1 VAAVAT
7 LGLSVVGVTMIG
19 GDDRADSLTVAG
31 PSGTTRTVD
40 PRADRDQRQTPT
52 PSATAASPAP
62 RPPAPPASAPAP
74 PKPSAPATSARP
86 RTTPPAPPK
95 TVPRAPTTTPPPA
108 PAPAPATCGASF
120 YDQGDTTASGEPF
133 DPNGMTAAHKT
144 FAFNTMLKVTNT
156 ANGKSVT
163 VRINDRG
170 PFVEDRCLDLAR
182 GAFERIASVS
192 TGVITVRFEVL

>member
-1 VAAVAT
+1 MAAVVT
-7 LGLSVVGVTMIG
+7 LGLSVVGVTML
-19 GDDRADSLTVAG
+19 GDDDRSDSLTVAE
-31 PSGTTRTVD
+31 PSSTNRNVD
-40 PRADRDQRQTPT
+40 PRADRDQRETPT
-52 PSATAASPAP
+52 PSATASSPAP
-62 RPPAPPASAPAP
+62 KPPAPRTSAPAP
-74 PKPSAPATSARP
+74 RKPTAPATSAP
-86 RTTPPAPPK
+86 RTTKPAPPPAK
-95 TVPRAPTTTPPPA
+95 PRAPATSPPPA

-120 YDQGDTTASGEPF
+120 YDQGETTASGEPF
-133 DPNGMTAAHKT
+133 DPNGLTAAHKT
-144 FAFNTMLKVTNT
+144 LAFNTMVKVTNV